1 MIAARLARAVLWL
14 LLTAGLF
21 GLSGLL
27 GGCAMLAPALK
38 GLAGP
43 QGPVEA
49 AAAARSADATPR
61 SLGVRIEIEAPSD
74 LKALLERHL
83 DLVRLGRIARD
94 EVEDSEWSR
103 LIDAAPTQVRQ
114 LLLTEGYVAP
124 RVMLQRQP
132 ARAAGQPDVVLLQ
145 VEPGQR
151 ARISRLTLEVEGA
164 LEIGAQGSVP
174 VESEHA
180 RKTLEQLRTRWALQP
195 GAEFRNPLWTDA
207 KAAALARLR
216 AAGYATAVWSGTGAE
231 IDPEGN
237 AVRLF
242 LVVDSGPL
250 FRFGGLI
257 IDGLTVQDE
266 STVLNLAATRLGT
279 PVTETLLLDFQ
290 DRLQKSG
297 LFDSIAVTLDADPAR
312 ADTARVQVRLGEAAR
327 QVYTLGL
334 GFSANNGARAS
345 VEHVY
350 RRVFGFAATARNK
363 GEWGEKRQ
371 VWDGELSTHPNARLY
386 RNLLGGAVER
396 LVNDSDTVL
405 SQRVRLGRTQDIQR
419 IERLFFVEAER
430 SQREAASTSV
440 QAVAVSGNFHAI
452 WRELDSLL
460 LPTRGVSLGLQLGA
474 GRSHGNTAK
483 AGYFGRTYARLTG
496 YWPLGRAVFG
506 QARVEAGQVFLARTD
521 TVLPQSQLFRAGGD
535 DSVRAYA
542 SRSLGPIVNGVVGG
556 GKSLLTASV
565 ELATPISTRLPSLW
579 GAVFVDAGNASN
591 DFKNFKA
598 LTGAGVG
605 VRWRSPVGPLRMD
618 WAWSPETRQSRLH
631 FSVGVT
637 F

>member
-103 LIDAAPTQVRQ
+103 LIDAAPAQVRQ

-297 LFDSIAVTLDADPAR
+297 LFESISVTLDADPAR
-312 ADTARVQVRLGEAAR
+312 ADAARVQVRLGEAPL
-327 QVYTLGL
+327 QVYTFGL
-334 GFSANNGARAS
+334 GFSANTGARAS

-363 GEWGEKRQ
+363 AEWGQKRQ
-371 VWDGELSTHPNARLY
+371 VWNGEISTHTGAGLY
-386 RNLLGGAVER
+386 RNLLGGAVEW
-396 LVNDSDTVL
+396 LKSDSDTVL
-405 SQRVRLGRTQDIQR
+405 SQRVRLGRTQDTQR
-419 IERLFFVEAER
+419 IERLFYAEVER
-430 SQREAASTSV
+430 SQREAASTRV
-440 QAVAVSGNFHAI
+440 EAVAVSGNFHAV
-452 WRELDSLL
+452 WRDLDSLL
-460 LPTRGVSLGLQLGA
+460 LPTRGVSLALQLGA
-474 GRSHGNTAK
+474 GRSHGTNTDG
-483 AGYFGRTYARLTG
+483 GYFGRTYARITG
-496 YWPLGRAVFG
+496 YLPLGRQLYA
-506 QARVEAGQVFLARTD
+506 QARLEAGHVYLADKD
-521 TVLPQSQLFRAGGD
+521 TVLPESQLFRAGGD

-542 SRSLGPIVNGVVGG
+542 PRSLGPLTNGVVGG
-556 GKSLLTASV
+556 GKALLTTSF
-565 ELATPISTRLPSLW
+565 ELATPISNKLPSLW
-579 GAVFVDAGNASN
+579 GAVFVDAGNAAN
-591 DFKNFKA
+591 DFRDFKA
-598 LTGAGVG
+598 VIGTGLGL
-605 VRWRSPVGPLRMD
+605 RWRSPVGPLRMD
-618 WAWSPETRQSRLH
+618 LAWSPETRKTRLH
-631 FSVGVT
+631 FSVGIT

>member
-1 MIAARLARAVLWL
+1 MTVVRGTAAVLAL
-14 LLTAGLF
+14 LLFTA
-21 GLSGLL
+21 LS
-27 GGCAMLAPALK
+27 GGCALLPAGLKRLAP
-38 GLAGP
+38 P

-49 AAAARSADATPR
+49 AAAARSADAGPR
-61 SLGVRIEIEAPSD
+61 SLGVRIEIEAPAD

-83 DLVRLGRIARD
+83 DLVRLGRMSRD
-94 EVEDSEWSR
+94 DVEDSEWSR
-103 LIDAAPTQVRQ
+103 LIDAAPAQVRQ

-124 RVMLQRQP
+124 RVMLKREP
-132 ARAAGQPDVVLLQ
+132 GRSDGQPDVVLLQ

-151 ARISRLTLEVEGA
+151 ARISRLTIEVEGA
-164 LEIGAQGSVP
+164 LDSGARSGD
-174 VESEHA
+174 EHA
-180 RKTLEQLRTRWALQP
+180 RKTLEQLRTRWALQA
-195 GAEFRNPLWTDA
+195 GSEFRNPLWTDA
-207 KAAALARLR
+207 KSSALARLR

-231 IDPEGN
+231 IDPERNG
-237 AVRLF
+237 VRLF

-266 STVLNLAATRLGT
+266 STVSNLAATRLGT

-297 LFDSIAVTLDADPAR
+297 LFESIAVTLDTDPAR
-312 ADTARVQVRLGEAAR
+312 ADAARVQVRLGEAAL
-327 QVYTLGL
+327 QVYTFGL
-334 GFSANNGARAS
+334 GFSANTGARAS

-371 VWDGELSTHPNARLY
+371 AWDGEISTHPNAGLY

-396 LVNDSDTVL
+396 LTSDSDTVL
-405 SQRVRLGRTQDIQR
+405 SQRMRLGRAQDTQR
-419 IERLFFVEAER
+419 IERLFFAEVER
-430 SQREAASTSV
+430 SQREAASTRE
-440 QAVAVSGNFHAI
+440 QAVAVSGNFHAV
-452 WRELDSLL
+452 WRDLDSLL
-460 LPTRGVSLGLQLGA
+460 LPTRGLSLALQLGA
-474 GRSHGNTAK
+474 GRSHGSDTE

-496 YWPLGRAVFG
+496 YLPLGSAVYA
-506 QARVEAGQVFLARTD
+506 QARLEAGQVTLARAS
-521 TVLPQSQLFRAGGD
+521 TVLPESQLFRAGGD

-542 SRSLGPIVNGVVGG
+542 SRSLGPVVNGVVGG

-579 GAVFVDAGNASN
+579 GAVFVDAGNAVN
-591 DFKNFKA
+591 NFKDFKA
-598 LTGAGVG
+598 LTGTGLG
-605 VRWRSPVGPLRMD
+605 VRWRSPVGPLRLD

-631 FSVGVT
+631 FSVGIT